1 MTAVLVVLAGALGA
15 VARFA
20 VDSAVT
26 RRWPTTISWATV
38 GINVSGSFLLGV
50 LAGAVALHSAPDAW
64 QTVVGTGF
72 CGGYT
77 TFGTAMVQA
86 VRLTRSTRLGAAAIG
101 ILLTLGASIA
111 ACAAGFVVAAQF

>member
-15 VARFA
+15 VARFG

-26 RRWPTTISWATV
+26 RRWSTTFSWATV

-50 LAGAVALHSAPDAW
+50 LAGAAALHSAPDAW

-86 VRLTRSTRLGAAAIG
+86 VRLGRSGRSAAAVTSVLG
-101 ILLTLGASIA
+101 TLGASLL
-111 ACAAGFVVAAQF
+111 ACAAGVAVAASL

>member
-1 MTAVLVVLAGALGA
+1 MIAVLVVLAGALGA

-20 VDSAVT
+20 VDSAVA
-26 RRWPTTISWATV
+26 RRWSTTISWATV
-38 GINVSGSFLLGV
+38 GINVSGSFLLGM

-86 VRLTRSTRLGAAAIG
+86 ARLARSGRTTAAAVG
-101 ILLTLGASIA
+101 LAVTLGASVV
-111 ACAAGFVVAAQF
+111 ACAGGFTVAASV